1 MKVKSIINKLLLFL
15 ALIQSLNCLL
25 EEGNIL
31 VPMTSNFTLEHY
43 QNKVY
48 SKNYYTIPL
57 LVGTPEE
64 EYEVQVDTS
73 TATSWLPSSR
83 CTNCIMSHRLYDP
96 EDSRTSSPT
105 DNFIQIEDEDGN
117 VEGYQTADNIKLGSY
132 KLKQFAFVEVTKV
145 AENFKD
151 HYQGKLGLGYKSHL
165 LKDDEFNFLEKLKK
179 HNLIKKKIFTINAIN
194 NKKGMLFVGDVPG
207 KQYNTYC
214 NVTNTDDLDEM
225 YQESWVCKM
234 THIGIFDR
242 EKGIFNKI
250 KFYDELKNN
259 KLVNFDSAYDFI
271 SVPISEKEGIEKLL
285 GKAKLQCTESKR
297 NSARSSNKDKLRNRI
312 REEEI
317 TISCETNM
325 EELKNK
331 KLALSFVLQGHSYSI
346 PLENLFEDGA
356 KDGEMDMLI
365 KIIDDEEAIWTL
377 GYPFLN
383 QFLMIFNME
392 EEHVGIK
399 KLKKTALPI
408 IIINNKDMLKYSLGE
423 DSSSSSNVF
432 KVIGYITLL
441 LVVFAIIFIVYHAI
455 RKNVPSS
462 KSSAAINEH
471 KVDPIF

>member
-408 IIINNKDMLKYSLGE
+408 ITINNKDMLKYSLGE

-441 LVVFAIIFIVYHAI
+441 LVVLAIIFIVYHAI

-471 KVDPIF
+471 KIDPIF